1 MATATNSAKAAGESF
16 GRASGSGRAL
26 VLGIETSCDETAAAV
41 VLRESDGGSGS
52 GGRGRILSS
61 VIRAQWEEHRRFG
74 GVVPE
79 IAARAHVEC
88 LDEIVAQAMREAG
101 VGFGDLDAIAVT
113 AGPGL
118 IGGLLVGVTTA
129 KALSLACGIELV
141 AVNHLEAHALTVGL
155 TEGLRPPY
163 LLLLVSG
170 GHTQLVQV
178 EDVGRYRRLGTTIDD
193 ALGEAFDKTAKLLGL
208 DQPGGPAVE
217 LAARRGRPGRFP
229 LPRPML
235 GRAEPN
241 FSFAGLKTAVRHY
254 VRDLA
259 RERENDAARDAA
271 RLSARDVADLCAD
284 FERAVA
290 ESVAD
295 RVQRAAA
302 VAAGEG
308 AGPVRHLVAA
318 GGVAANA
325 ALRAELVALAQR
337 EGIALHV
344 PPVALCTDN
353 AAMVAWAGAERL
365 VRGLAGGAAFT
376 ARARWPLDPDAVPM
390 LGAGR
395 QGAKA

>member
-61 VIRAQWEEHRRFG
+61 VIRAQWEAHRRFG